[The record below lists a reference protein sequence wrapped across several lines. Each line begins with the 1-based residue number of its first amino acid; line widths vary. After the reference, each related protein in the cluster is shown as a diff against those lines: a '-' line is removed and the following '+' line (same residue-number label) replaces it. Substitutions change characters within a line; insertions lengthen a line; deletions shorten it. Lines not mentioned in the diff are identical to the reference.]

1 MDTIKTK
8 IGDIEILIES
18 CDPKMPAC
26 ESDYSTGG
34 LQNTMK
40 TGLKRSTETIA
51 NTAFEEVKKIIS
63 NMAKIHEKGL
73 EDNPDKPDEFTLE
86 FSLSF
91 SAKSNLWILGCES
104 NAVMK
109 VGMTWKAKDTQ

>member
-1 MDTIKTK
+1 MDVVKTK
-8 IGDIEILIES
+8 IGDIEVLIES
-18 CDPKMPAC
+18 CGEKTSTD
-26 ESDYSTGG
+26 ESGHSVGG
-34 LQNTMK
+34 LRNTMK
-40 TGLKRSTETIA
+40 TGSRHTTEKLA
-51 NTAFEEVKKIIS
+51 DTAFEEVKKIIS

-91 SAKSNLWILGCES
+91 SAASNLWILGCES

-109 VGMTWKAKDTQ
+109 VGMTWKSKDTQ